1 MGDMT
6 TTQSALKGFRSVLLS
21 GAASLALAACTTTT
35 TPYGTPKPTYG
46 VPLTPPPST
55 VYQPTALQD
64 SAAITEVRATP
75 EGGFEIIGT
84 PAHLTGAQDAGAGA
98 GRGTITINLNS
109 VPVADAVQQV
119 LGDILREN
127 YVIETPLSGEVTLQT
142 SRPVTRDGAL
152 RLLESVLASR
162 GAQLADGGGFYR
174 VVGAGQASNV
184 PGGGAGSKII
194 SPRYV
199 SAEALKQIFVSR
211 SDSSLSAEV
220 DPVRN
225 LLILRGNPS
234 AIAEAEKLVAVFDVN
249 WMRGMSFSAVPVGF
263 SSPSQIV
270 SDLETVLGAGAG
282 GPLSGVVR
290 FVPLDRLN
298 MVVLVSPQP
307 DYISEGKAWIE
318 RLDKS
323 GGQGGQ
329 KLYVIPIQNRPAT
342 EVAQIITDALAG
354 ETGGNASYGLR
365 PGDDAVFSSTG
376 ESGMGAVTGASLG
389 GSLGRGSPNAPA
401 ARIIAD
407 DANNS
412 IVAFATPEQFGVLE
426 NAISRLDAMANQVFL
441 EATIAEVTLTD
452 SLSYG
457 LTWFFQSGEFTAGF
471 SNADNGAVAQT
482 FPGFSVLFSGQDGRA
497 ALSAVAG
504 LTDVKILSAP
514 SLMVLDNRTAT
525 LQVGDQVPIVTQSSV
540 SVTNPDAPIVNSV
553 SLRDTGIIL
562 NVTPRVNDSGL
573 VILEIDQ
580 EVSDVVATQS
590 SGIDS
595 PTIQQRRITTS
606 VSVRDGQSVALGGLM
621 RERLSDTKTKIPLLG
636 DVPLL
641 GKLFTTKTT
650 ESRRTE
656 LLVMITPRVVR
667 STDASLVVTD
677 NLVRRMKSI
686 EDAFVLRTSLSAP
699 VPVPVED
706 TAS

>member
-1 MGDMT
+1 MLT
-6 TTQSALKGFRSVLLS
+6 RKPVIKGLRGLLLC
-21 GAASLALAACTTTT
+21 GAASVALAACTTTT
-35 TPYGTPKPTYG
+35 TAAPSNPLPTYAL
-46 VPLTPPPST
+46 PYTPPPAPEAQT
-55 VYQPTALQD
+55 EAAPETAPVTDQ
-64 SAAITEVRATP
+64 AATP
-75 EGGFEIIGT
+75 DEGSFEQLGD
-84 PAHLTGAQDAGAGA
+84 ASRLTGSLNDGA
-98 GRGTITINLNS
+98 GRERGAITINLNA

-127 YVIETPLSGEVTLQT
+127 YVIETQLNGDVSLQT

-162 GAQLADGGGFYR
+162 GAELIDAGGFYR
-174 VVGAGQASNV
+174 IVGAGQSAGSA
-184 PGGGAGSKII
+184 GGGANMKIVA
-194 SPRYV
+194 PRYV
-199 SAEALKQIFVSR
+199 SADSLKEIFSG
-211 SDSSLSAEV
+211 SADKSLTSEV
-220 DPVRN
+220 DPIRN
-225 LLILRGNPS
+225 ILILRGNS
-234 AIAEAEKLVAVFDVN
+234 AAIAEAEKLIAVFDVN
-249 WMRGMSFSAVPVGF
+249 WMKGMSFASVPVTY

-270 SDLETVLGAGAG
+270 SDLETVLGASTG
-282 GPLSGVVR
+282 GPLAGVVR

-298 MVVLVSPQP
+298 AVVVVSPQAE
-307 DYISEGKAWIE
+307 YISEGKAWIS
-318 RLDKS
+318 RLDRS

-329 KLYVIPIQNRPAT
+329 KLYVIPIQNRAAT
-342 EVAQIITDALAG
+342 EVATIITDALSG
-354 ETGGNASYGLR
+354 SEGGSDGDYGLR
-365 PGDDAVFSSTG
+365 PGDQPVFASTG
-376 ESGMGAVTGASLG
+376 DNSEGTGGASLG
-389 GSLGRGSPNAPA
+389 AVSLNGGRGKGPA

-412 IVAFATPEQFGVLE
+412 IVALATPEQFGVLE
-426 NAISRLDAMANQVFL
+426 NAISHLDAMANQVFL

-457 LTWFFQSGEFTAGF
+457 LTWFFQSGEFNTTF
-471 SNADNGAVAQT
+471 SDAANGAVASQ

-504 LTDVKILSAP
+504 ITDVKILSAP

-525 LQVGDQVPIVTQSSV
+525 LQVGDQVPVVTQSAV

-595 PTIQQRRITTS
+595 PTIQQRRISTS

-621 RERLSDTKTKIPLLG
+621 RERLSDSKTKVPLLG
-636 DVPLL
+636 DLPFL
-641 GKLFTTKTT
+641 GKLFSTTTT
-650 ESRRTE
+650 ESQRTE

-667 STDASLVVTD
+667 STDASLTVTD
-677 NLVRRMKSI
+677 DLVRRMKSI
-686 EDAFVLRTSLSAP
+686 ESTFIRRTAVDAPADDSA
-699 VPVPVED
+699 
-706 TAS
+706 S

>member
-1 MGDMT
+1 MIT
-6 TTQSALKGFRSVLLS
+6 KQPVLKGLRGLLLCGVASV
-21 GAASLALAACTTTT
+21 ALAACTTTT
-35 TPYGTPKPTYG
+35 SNPSTPLPTYAL
-46 VPLTPPPST
+46 PFTPPPAASSESASL
-55 VYQPTALQD
+55 PETAPDVAEAAAPDDGRFEQLGDPARLTGSLDD
-64 SAAITEVRATP
+64 SAGRER
-75 EGGFEIIGT
+75 
-84 PAHLTGAQDAGAGA
+84 GA
-98 GRGTITINLNS
+98 ITINLNA

-127 YVIETPLSGEVTLQT
+127 YVVETPLSGDVSLQT
-142 SRPVTRDGAL
+142 SRPVTREGAL

-162 GAQLADGGGFYR
+162 GAELVDAGGFYR
-174 VVGAGQASNV
+174 IIGAGQSANAA
-184 PGGGAGSKII
+184 GGNTNMKII
-194 SPRYV
+194 APRYV
-199 SAEALKQIFVSR
+199 SAESLREIFNGKADKSV
-211 SDSSLSAEV
+211 SAEV
-220 DPVRN
+220 DPIRN
-225 LLILRGNPS
+225 ILILRGNSS

-249 WMRGMSFSAVPVGF
+249 WMKGMSFASVPVTY

-270 SDLETVLGAGAG
+270 SDLETVLGASTG
-282 GPLSGVVR
+282 GPLAGVMR

-298 MVVLVSPQP
+298 TVVVVSPQAE
-307 DYISEGKAWIE
+307 YISEGKAWIS
-318 RLDKS
+318 RLDRS

-329 KLYVIPIQNRPAT
+329 KLYVIPIQNRAAT
-342 EVAQIITDALAG
+342 EVAAIITDALSGDTGDSGSG
-354 ETGGNASYGLR
+354 EYGLR
-365 PGDDAVFSSTG
+365 PGDQPVFSSTG
-376 ESGMGAVTGASLG
+376 DGEEGVAGASLSAV
-389 GSLGRGSPNAPA
+389 SLNGGRGKGPA

-412 IVAFATPEQFGVLE
+412 IVALATPEQFGILE
-426 NAISRLDAMANQVFL
+426 NAISHLDAMANQVFL

-457 LTWFFQSGEFTAGF
+457 LTWFFQSGEFNTTF
-471 SNADNGAVAQT
+471 SDAANGAVASQ

-504 LTDVKILSAP
+504 ITDVKILSAP

-525 LQVGDQVPIVTQSSV
+525 LQVGDQVPVVTQSAV

-595 PTIQQRRITTS
+595 PTIQQRRISTS
-606 VSVRDGQSVALGGLM
+606 VSVRDGESVALGGLM
-621 RERLSDTKTKIPLLG
+621 RERLSDTKTKVPLLG
-636 DVPLL
+636 DVPFL
-641 GKLFTTKTT
+641 GKLFSTTTT
-650 ESRRTE
+650 DTQRTE

-667 STDASLVVTD
+667 STDASLAVTD
-677 NLVRRMKSI
+677 DLVRRMKSI
-686 EDAFVLRTSLSAP
+686 ESTFIRRTAVDAPA
-699 VPVPVED
+699 VPADD

>member
-1 MGDMT
+1 MT
-6 TTQSALKGFRSVLLS
+6 TIQPVMKGLRSVLLG

-35 TPYGTPKPTYG
+35 TTHQVRPTYG
-46 VPLTPPPST
+46 LPLTPPPSAAAQT
-55 VYQPTALQD
+55 PGMSGETAL
-64 SAAITEVRATP
+64 TP
-75 EGGFEIIGT
+75 EIVEAPDGGFEVIGT
-84 PAHLTGAQDAGAGA
+84 PADLTGDAGTGA
-98 GRGTITINLNS
+98 SSQRGTITINLNA

-127 YVIETPLSGEVTLQT
+127 YVIETPLNGEVSLQT
-142 SRPVTRDGAL
+142 SRPVTREGAL

-162 GAQLADGGGFYR
+162 GAQLIDGGGFYR
-174 VVGAGQASNV
+174 VVGAGQASNTS
-184 PGGGAGSKII
+184 GGSANSKII

-199 SAEALKQIFVSR
+199 SAESLKQIFSGR
-211 SDSSLSAEV
+211 NDAAMTAEV

-225 LLILRGNPS
+225 LLILRGNPA
-234 AIAEAEKLVAVFDVN
+234 AISEAEKLIGVFDVN
-249 WMRGMSFSAVPVGF
+249 WMRGMSFSAVPVGY
-263 SSPSQIV
+263 SSPSQVV

-282 GPLSGVVR
+282 GPLAGVVR

-307 DYISEGKAWIE
+307 DYIAEGKAWIE
-318 RLDKS
+318 RLDRA

-342 EVAQIITDALAG
+342 EVASIITDALAG
-354 ETGGNASYGLR
+354 EMGASGAGAGLR
-365 PGDDAVFSSTG
+365 PGDAPVFSSMG
-376 ESGMGAVTGASLG
+376 EDGGDSVSGASLG
-389 GSLGRGSPNAPA
+389 ASSLSSRANSPA

-412 IVAFATPEQFGVLE
+412 IVALATPEQFGVLE

-452 SLSYG
+452 SLAYG
-457 LTWFFQSGEFTAGF
+457 LTWFFQSGEFNVGF
-471 SNADNGAVAQT
+471 SDAENGAVAQT

-525 LQVGDQVPIVTQSSV
+525 LQVGDQVPIVTQSAV

-580 EVSDVVATQS
+580 EVSDVVATQT

-641 GKLFTTKTT
+641 GKLFSTTTT
-650 ESRRTE
+650 EARRTE

-667 STDASLVVTD
+667 STDASLSVTD
-677 NLVRRMKSI
+677 DLVRRMKAI
-686 EDAFVLRTSLSAP
+686 ENTFVLRTALDEPAATA
-699 VPVPVED
+699 ED

>member
-1 MGDMT
+1 MT
-6 TTQSALKGFRSVLLS
+6 TTQPAMKGLRGILLS

-35 TPYGTPKPTYG
+35 YGQAQPTYG
-46 VPLTPPPST
+46 LPLTPPPTT
-55 VYQPTALQD
+55 VYKPAPQD
-64 SAAITEVRATP
+64 TSEITEVRATP

-84 PAHLTGAQDAGAGA
+84 PANLTGAQDAGAGA
-98 GRGTITINLNS
+98 GRGTITINLNA

-162 GAQLADGGGFYR
+162 GAQLIDGGGFYR

-184 PGGGAGSKII
+184 PGGGAGGKII

-199 SAEALKQIFVSR
+199 SAEALKQIFASR
-211 SDSSLSAEV
+211 SDSSLTAEV
-220 DPVRN
+220 DPIRN

-234 AIAEAEKLVAVFDVN
+234 AVAEAEKLVAVFDVN
-249 WMRGMSFSAVPVGF
+249 WMRGMSFAAVPVGF
-263 SSPSQIV
+263 SSPSQVV

-307 DYISEGKAWIE
+307 EYIAEGKAWIS

-342 EVAQIITDALAG
+342 EVAQIVTDALAG

-389 GSLGRGSPNAPA
+389 GASLGRGSSNAPA

-426 NAISRLDAMANQVFL
+426 HAISRLDAMANQVFL

-677 NLVRRMKSI
+677 DLVRRMKSI
-686 EDAFVLRTSLSAP
+686 EDAFVLRTSLD